1 MELTWLG
8 HSCFRLRGKDVTLV
22 TDPPSPATG
31 YSLGRLNADIVTI
44 SHDHPGHN
52 YVQAVAG
59 KDPYIVRGPGE
70 YEIRNVLITGLQ
82 TYHDEERG
90 KRLGRNTVY
99 LFHMDD
105 LLICHL
111 GDLGHV
117 LNAKE
122 QEEVNGCD
130 VLLLP
135 VGGGNALDA
144 KRAVEVVSQV
154 EPQVIVPMHYATP
167 ALKAAAGA
175 LEPVEVF
182 LKEMGVE
189 AVEPLPK
196 LNLTR
201 GSLPPEPQVILLTYR
216 GAQT

>member
-8 HSCFRLRGKDVTLV
+8 HSCFRLRGKEVTLV
-22 TDPPSPATG
+22 ADPPSPSTG
-31 YSLGRLNADIVTI
+31 YSLGRLSADIVTI

-52 YVQAVAG
+52 YVRAVSG
-59 KDPYIVRGPGE
+59 DPYIIRGPGE
-70 YEIRNVLITGLQ
+70 YEIRNALISGFQ

-90 KRLGRNTVY
+90 ARLGRNTVY
-99 LFHMDD
+99 LYHIDD

-111 GDLGHV
+111 GDLGHL
-117 LNAKE
+117 LNSRE

-144 KRAVEVVSQV
+144 KKAVEVVSQI
-154 EPQVIVPMHYATP
+154 EPQVIIPMHYATP
-167 ALKAAAGA
+167 ALKPSAGP
-175 LEPVEVF
+175 LDPLDKF
-182 LKEMGVE
+182 CKEMGVE
-189 AVEPLPK
+189 AAEPLPK
-196 LNLTR
+196 LSLTR
-201 GSLPPEPQVILLTYR
+201 GSLPPEPQVVLLTYR